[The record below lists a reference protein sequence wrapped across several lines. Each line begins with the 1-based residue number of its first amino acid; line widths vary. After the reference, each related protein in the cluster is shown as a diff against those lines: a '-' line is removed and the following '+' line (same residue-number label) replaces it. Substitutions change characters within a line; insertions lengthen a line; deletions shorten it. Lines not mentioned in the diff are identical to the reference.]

1 MIGGT
6 LLTMLLLLWGVS
18 GWLELSSTE
27 VPVVCVSSVTIP
39 GIGRLVVTGAAADTV
54 CVKQSYNL

>member
-1 MIGGT
+1 MICGT

-18 GWLELSSTE
+18 GWLELSFTE
-27 VPVVCVSSVTIP
+27 VPVVCITSVSMP

-54 CVKQSYNL
+54 CVK